1 MIMQFAFKSAE
12 EINKR
17 LMSSN
22 LPDCWDD
29 ESRSVVIN
37 LLNCYSKDKIKE
49 ITEMPRTSHYDLRV
63 VMKNNGVNGIEIKFR
78 DGFSSEAFDTHMID
92 QAKLYNLN
100 VLRRDRILNGLV
112 LITIWNDGVIYASD
126 MINGQYTIETK
137 EQNETTRAGQSSD
150 GKKKSNIGV
159 YYKPDYI
166 FYYCYQVYTD
176 GTRIPRFS
184 KNPINVEELNKKLA
198 ESQKLF

>member
-1 MIMQFAFKSAE
+1 MNYVFQSAE
-12 EINKR
+12 TVNKR

-49 ITEMPRTSHYDLRV
+49 ITEMPRTSHYDLCV
-63 VMKNNGVNGIEIKFR
+63 IMQNNNVNGIEIKFR
-78 DGFSSEAFDTHMID
+78 DGFNSEAFDTHMVD

-100 VLRRDRILNGLV
+100 VLRRDGILNGCL
-112 LITIWNDGVIYASD
+112 LFTIWNNGVVYASD
-126 MINGQYTIETK
+126 MINGQYTIEEK
-137 EQNETTRAGQSSD
+137 EQNVTTRSGQSSD
-150 GKKKSNIGV
+150 GKKKPNVGI

-166 FYYCYQVYTD
+166 FYYAYRVYVD
-176 GTRIPRFS
+176 GTRVPVFS
-184 KNPINVEELNKKLA
+184 KEPINVEELNKKLA